1 MSNNEV
7 RRGEQGPAR
16 VTDHEKWE
24 VDILIDRTGAT
35 QEEIEEAIRAV
46 GHDRQK
52 VEEYLRNKRIF

>member
-16 VTDHEKWE
+16 IPDYEKWG

-35 QEEIEEAIRAV
+35 QEEIEEAITAV
-46 GHDRQK
+46 GYDRQK
-52 VEEYLRNKRIF
+52 VEEYLLNKRIF